1 LRHIKIELYYLV
13 MISSQDSDDE
23 FTEDKWLANRTTAK
37 WRQNQRKKLIDSIGS
52 RLCPFKLKNTQPDVY
67 IKICTMLKRHPDYP
81 DRFNDI
87 SDIEV
92 RKNAMNKRVPCLEF
106 CTVNDREVD
115 SFSLEACCRK
125 KRCTPEQEQV
135 YKLKVAM
142 RSAILL
148 QTQNF
153 KNGKPAICDICKESF
168 DVLEVDHKS
177 PLTFKVLF
185 KIFLEQE
192 WKKPR
197 PTRFRKSRELRDG
210 AGRPENAPT
219 AAFLEED
226 REISDAWCT
235 FHENNCDLRL
245 LCKPCHHSVS

>member
-1 LRHIKIELYYLV
+1 

-37 WRQNQRKKLIDSIGS
+37 WRDKQRKKLIDSIDI
-52 RLCPFKLKNTQPDVY
+52 RLCPFKLKNIRPDVY
-67 IKICTMLKRHPDYP
+67 RKICTMLKRHPYYP

-92 RKNAMNKRVPCLEF
+92 RENAVNKSLEF
-106 CTVNDREVD
+106 CTVNDRGVV
-115 SFSLEACCRK
+115 SFSLGTCCK
-125 KRCTPEQEQV
+125 KEIRTPEQIQV
-135 YKLKVAM
+135 KKLKDAM

-153 KNGKPAICDICKESF
+153 KNGKPAICEICKESF

-192 WKKPR
+192 WKQPR

-210 AGRPENAPT
+210 AIRPENAPT
-219 AAFLEED
+219 DAFLEED

-245 LCKPCHHSVS
+245 LCKPCHKLVS